1 MVLDEEL
8 EGVLPLL
15 NLDGTVHPEGGW
27 PVTRLLCLIVILVL
41 LVVVFAN
48 AAFIVNEWEQVI
60 ITQFGQP
67 VRDPIVTPGLKF
79 KIPFI
84 QKLHRFDRRFLEW
97 EGAVAELPTKDKVFI
112 LVDGYAR
119 WRISDPLL
127 FFQRLRNE
135 MGAQSRLDDILDGE
149 TRNAIA
155 KHELLQVTRSTNR
168 VPEVDES
175 MPELE
180 GPVWRRS
187 PRGREDIRQQVLAA
201 AGQAR
206 TSDLGI
212 EVLDVQFKRINY
224 GPQVLQDVHQR
235 MISER
240 NRGSPIVFDPKVRA
254 SAPRSSGDMDRELKR
269 IQSEAYR
276 EAEEIRGRAD
286 AEATEIYAQ
295 ARTISRLTPGRFYEF
310 LKTMETF
317 ESHRRYRR
325 PGCCCRPRAI
335 STDSSRAAVPRSRAG
350 AGFRYPFHS
359 AP

>member
-1 MVLDEEL
+1 MTRIAPIVL
-8 EGVLPLL
+8 
-15 NLDGTVHPEGGW
+15 
-27 PVTRLLCLIVILVL
+27 LVL

-79 KIPFI
+79 KIPFV

-97 EGAVAELPTKDKVFI
+97 EGSVAELPTKDKVFI

-155 KHELLQVTRSTNR
+155 KHELLQVIRSTNR
-168 VPEVDES
+168 VPEVDEA

-180 GPVWRRS
+180 GHLEEIS
-187 PRGREDIRQQVLAA
+187 EGREDIRLQVLET
-201 AGQAR
+201 GQQR
-206 TSDLGI
+206 TADLGI

-224 GPQVLQDVHQR
+224 GEQVLQDVYQR
-235 MISER
+235 MTSER
-240 NRGSPIVFDPKVRA
+240 SRIAERF
-254 SAPRSSGDMDRELKR
+254 RSEGQGEKAGILGDMDRELKR

-276 EAEEIRGRAD
+276 EAEGIRGKAD
-286 AEATEIYAQ
+286 AEATDVYAGAYNQ
-295 ARTISRLTPGRFYEF
+295 SDDSRRFYEF

-317 ESHRRYRR
+317 E
-325 PGCCCRPRAI
+325 ATVDAETLLML
-335 STDSSRAAVPRSRAG
+335 STDG
-350 AGFRYPFHS
+350 DFYRYLKGS
-359 AP
+359 Q

>member
-1 MVLDEEL
+1 M
-8 EGVLPLL
+8 
-15 NLDGTVHPEGGW
+15 
-27 PVTRLLCLIVILVL
+27 TRLAPVVLLVL
-41 LVVVFAN
+41 LLIVLSN
-48 AAFIVNEWEQVI
+48 AAVIVNEWEQVI

-79 KIPFI
+79 KVPFI

-97 EGAVAELPTKDKVFI
+97 EGDVAELPTKDKVFI

-155 KHELLQVTRSTNR
+155 KHELLQVIRSTNR
-168 VPEVDES
+168 VPEVDEA

-180 GPVWRRS
+180 GHLEEITE
-187 PRGREDIRQQVLAA
+187 GREDIRQQVLV
-201 AGQAR
+201 AGQGR
-206 TSDLGI
+206 TADLGI

-224 GPQVLQDVHQR
+224 GEQVLQDVYQR
-235 MISER
+235 MTSER
-240 NRGSPIVFDPKVRA
+240 SRIAERF
-254 SAPRSSGDMDRELKR
+254 RSQGQGEKAKILGDMDRELKR

-276 EAEEIRGRAD
+276 EAEGIRGQAD
-286 AEATEIYAQ
+286 AEATDIYAQ
-295 ARTISRLTPGRFYEF
+295 AYNQTAEARRFYEF

-317 ESHRRYRR
+317 ESTVD
-325 PGCCCRPRAI
+325 PETLLLL
-335 STDSSRAAVPRSRAG
+335 STDGDFYRFLKGSG
-350 AGFRYPFHS
+350 Q
-359 AP
+359 

>member
-1 MVLDEEL
+1 M
-8 EGVLPLL
+8 
-15 NLDGTVHPEGGW
+15 
-27 PVTRLLCLIVILVL
+27 TRLAPIVILVL
-41 LVVVFAN
+41 LVIVFAN
-48 AAFIVNEWEQVI
+48 AAFVVNEWEQVI

-168 VPEVDES
+168 VPEVDEA
-175 MPELE
+175 MPELKGHLE
-180 GPVWRRS
+180 EIS
-187 PRGREDIRQQVLAA
+187 EGREDIRQQVLE

-224 GPQVLQDVHQR
+224 GEQVLQDVYQR
-235 MISER
+235 MTSER
-240 NRGSPIVFDPKVRA
+240 RRIAERF
-254 SAPRSSGDMDRELKR
+254 RSEGQGEKAGILGDMDRELKR

-276 EAEEIRGRAD
+276 EAEGIRGRAD
-286 AEATEIYAQ
+286 AEATDIYAKAYNQ
-295 ARTISRLTPGRFYEF
+295 SADARSFYEF

-317 ESHRRYRR
+317 EATVD
-325 PGCCCRPRAI
+325 PETLLLL
-335 STDSSRAAVPRSRAG
+335 STDG
-350 AGFRYPFHS
+350 DFYRYLKGS
-359 AP
+359 

>member
-1 MVLDEEL
+1 
-8 EGVLPLL
+8 
-15 NLDGTVHPEGGW
+15 
-27 PVTRLLCLIVILVL
+27 VTRLVPVVILVL
-41 LVVVFAN
+41 LVMVFAN
-48 AAFIVNEWEQVI
+48 SAFIVNEWEQVI

-67 VRDPIVTPGLKF
+67 VRDPLVTPGLKF

-84 QKLHRFDRRFLEW
+84 QKIHRFDRRFLEW
-97 EGAVAELPTKDKVFI
+97 EGDVAELPTKDKVFI

-155 KHELLQVTRSTNR
+155 KHELLQVIRSTNR
-168 VPEVDES
+168 VPEVDEA

-180 GPVWRRS
+180 GHLEEITE
-187 PRGREDIRQQVLAA
+187 GREDIRQQVLET
-201 AGQAR
+201 GQAR
-206 TSDLGI
+206 TADLGI

-224 GPQVLQDVHQR
+224 GEQVLQDVYQR

-240 NRGSPIVFDPKVRA
+240 SRIAERFRSEGQGERA
-254 SAPRSSGDMDRELKR
+254 KILGDMDRELKR

-276 EAEEIRGRAD
+276 EAEAIRGRAD
-286 AEATEIYAQ
+286 AKATDIYAQ
-295 ARTISRLTPGRFYEF
+295 AYNQSADSRGFYEF

-317 ESHRRYRR
+317 ESTVD
-325 PGCCCRPRAI
+325 PDTLLML
-335 STDSSRAAVPRSRAG
+335 STDGDFFQYLKGSRP
-350 AGFRYPFHS
+350 
-359 AP
+359 

>member
-1 MVLDEEL
+1 M
-8 EGVLPLL
+8 
-15 NLDGTVHPEGGW
+15 
-27 PVTRLLCLIVILVL
+27 TRLAPVVLLVL
-41 LVVVFAN
+41 LLIVLSN

-79 KIPFI
+79 KVPFI

-97 EGAVAELPTKDKVFI
+97 EGDVAELPTKDKVFI

-155 KHELLQVTRSTNR
+155 KHELLQVIRSTNR
-168 VPEVDES
+168 VPEVDEA

-180 GPVWRRS
+180 GHLEEITE
-187 PRGREDIRQQVLAA
+187 GREDIRQQVLV
-201 AGQAR
+201 AGQGR
-206 TSDLGI
+206 TADLGI

-224 GPQVLQDVHQR
+224 GEQVLQDVYQR
-235 MISER
+235 MTSER
-240 NRGSPIVFDPKVRA
+240 SRIAERF
-254 SAPRSSGDMDRELKR
+254 RSQGQGEKAKILGDMDRELKR

-276 EAEEIRGRAD
+276 EAEGIRGQAD
-286 AEATEIYAQ
+286 AEATDIYAQ
-295 ARTISRLTPGRFYEF
+295 AYNQTAEARRFYEF

-317 ESHRRYRR
+317 ESTVD
-325 PGCCCRPRAI
+325 PETLLLL
-335 STDSSRAAVPRSRAG
+335 STDGDFYRFLKGSG
-350 AGFRYPFHS
+350 Q
-359 AP
+359 